1 MQGQTALNCGVEL
14 FKQGILQKHGVRVM
28 AIGPTFEESLQRAL
42 RMIHPSFK
50 GFAPEMPVGKATPKN
65 LEAAMEVPSSNRI
78 YAIAKALE
86 DGYSVDQIHQLT
98 SIDKWFLHKLQYI
111 MGLMKDMKSFTW

>member
-1 MQGQTALNCGVEL
+1 
-14 FKQGILQKHGVRVM
+14 M
-28 AIGPTFEESLQRAL
+28 AIGPTFEESLPKALL

-50 GFAPEMPVGKATPKN
+50 EFAPEMPVGKATPKN
-65 LEAAMEVPSSNRI
+65 LEAAVEVPSSNRI

-86 DGYSVDQIHQLT
+86 DGYSVDQIHQLLT